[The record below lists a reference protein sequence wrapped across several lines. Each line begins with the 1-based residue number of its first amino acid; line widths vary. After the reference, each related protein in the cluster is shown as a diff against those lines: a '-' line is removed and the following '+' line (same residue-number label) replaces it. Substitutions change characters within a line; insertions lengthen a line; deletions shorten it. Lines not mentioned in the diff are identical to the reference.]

1 VRHGDRR
8 RGRIDPG
15 DPTEFVG
22 GVCDRLSV
30 GRGGARGPCFG
41 AGARRVLHTHLGR
54 ERSRHV
60 RAAEDREYKEGQRQ
74 RGLDE
79 RLSALACVM
88 TISGGTTLG
97 YAFIVRVSVSSQ
109 NLGMEADEVSKR
121 QAEFHLLDVR
131 EDDEWAAGHIDG
143 AQHIPLGELSA
154 RLGEVPKDR
163 TIVAV
168 CRSGGRSEA
177 AVRGLRKLGYE
188 AENLEGGVNAWDR
201 AKLPLVDKSGGRGR
215 VI

>member
-1 VRHGDRR
+1 VPRIWPGEVR
-8 RGRIDPG
+8 
-15 DPTEFVG
+15 
-22 GVCDRLSV
+22 DRLSV

-41 AGARRVLHTHLGR
+41 AGARRVLHAHLSC
-54 ERSRHV
+54 ERAGHV
-60 RAAEDREYKEGQRQ
+60 RAAEDREYKQGQRE

-143 AQHIPLGELSA
+143 AQHIFYGEQDCRA
-154 RLGEVPKDR
+154 RREK
-163 TIVAV
+163 
-168 CRSGGRSEA
+168 GRSRRVQTREFHLRIVHNLTVVNSWAYSDA
-177 AVRGLRKLGYE
+177 AGFGTTSIRPR
-188 AENLEGGVNAWDR
+188 
-201 AKLPLVDKSGGRGR
+201 
-215 VI
+215 